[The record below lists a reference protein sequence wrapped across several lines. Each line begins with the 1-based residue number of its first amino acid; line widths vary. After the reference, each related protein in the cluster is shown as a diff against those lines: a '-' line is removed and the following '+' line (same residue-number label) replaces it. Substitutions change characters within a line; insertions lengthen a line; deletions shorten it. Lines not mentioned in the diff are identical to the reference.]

1 MQKYAFWP
9 KRNEFGWT
17 FCSLE
22 GYSMVFICA
31 SCTISASANVQPAHM
46 QPQILNS
53 YKTPIESTMNVF
65 DGSFVKRMYMPYS
78 GAHTNLAAECK
89 ILPE

>member
-1 MQKYAFWP
+1 MHFGQK
-9 KRNEFGWT
+9 ET
-17 FCSLE
+17 SLAGHFAHWK

-65 DGSFVKRMYMPYS
+65 DGSFVKRMYMPY
-78 GAHTNLAAECK
+78 GGTHTNLAAECK
-89 ILPE
+89 VLPE